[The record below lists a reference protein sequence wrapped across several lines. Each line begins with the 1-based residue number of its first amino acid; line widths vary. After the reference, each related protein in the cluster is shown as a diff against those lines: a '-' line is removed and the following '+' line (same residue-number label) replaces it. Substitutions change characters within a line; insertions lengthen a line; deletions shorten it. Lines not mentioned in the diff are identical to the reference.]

1 MSCPLRLTA
10 KFQPNSIRPICILFG
25 NKYSLSSFVSDF
37 DLFYIISTFFSLDSI
52 YIFYRIR
59 NHSGKRERLNKEDLT
74 KIKCSLPE
82 TDFDPVTTRSGDKS
96 NDQ

>member
-37 DLFYIISTFFSLDSI
+37 SLDSI

-59 NHSGKRERLNKEDLT
+59 NHSGQRERLNKEDLT

-82 TDFDPVTTRSGDKS
+82 ADFDPVTTRSVDKS